1 MKTAFLPGFGLIGF
15 CAMVSSPAS
24 IANDDDDNG
33 DDDDD
38 DDDDND
44 EARHRNCSQSVRVS
58 RDRGMAPG

>member
-33 DDDDD
+33 DDSD

>member
-1 MKTAFLPGFGLIGF
+1 MKTVFLPGFGLIGF

-24 IANDDDDNG
+24 IADDDDDNG
-33 DDDDD
+33 DDD

>member
-1 MKTAFLPGFGLIGF
+1 MKTVFLPGFGQIGF

-33 DDDDD
+33 DDD